1 VSDLERQSQLEFR
14 ALILHNLAVVNWC
27 EIMDHNDKI
36 EEKGANFDGNVNNEL
51 LDQFKQIE
59 IKKEKD

>member
-1 VSDLERQSQLEFR
+1 
-14 ALILHNLAVVNWC
+14 
-27 EIMDHNDKI
+27 MDHNDKI

-59 IKKEKD
+59 TKKEKDQKEQDRLREELFVQ